1 MFFIS
6 LPSYPFLLPRSLWPL
21 LCFLFLDYYNRLFSF
36 KSLCSCEKIHIK
48 TYKKY
53 MEVSVHPP
61 PIALTP
67 APSPLHGLFPISPR
81 PPPPP
86 QVPYSLRD
94 VKVLP
99 SSALPG
105 AGILLRLPEDFP
117 ACCGPL
123 VHCPRPVG
131 TVSTPSRHFATF
143 SGALGVG
150 D

>member
-6 LPSYPFLLPRSLWPL
+6 LPSYPFLLPKSLWPL

-36 KSLCSCEKIHIK
+36 RSLCSCEKIHIK

-67 APSPLHGLFPISPR
+67 ARSPLRWSFPR
-81 PPPPP
+81 LPP

-99 SSALPG
+99 SSALPV
-105 AGILLRLPEDFP
+105 AGIFLRLPEDFP

-123 VHCPRPVG
+123 VPRPRPVG
-131 TVSTPSRHFATF
+131 TVSTKSRHFATF
-143 SGALGVG
+143 PGALGVG